1 MIRSRRTAIAAGVLS
16 AALVAPFASPLQGGA
31 VEASDFD
38 TRYTTTNFW
47 DVDHAVVQG
56 LTLEPGDT
64 VTATTNTIFNWTFR
78 NAGCTLVVTR
88 PQSSLSF
95 KTGAQD
101 IPVKVTK
108 ADGSTFTT
116 TLQLTVVDQ
125 RESGNSFEEPADQ
138 CPAPEE
144 EATPEETTSAAPVT
158 TTETAE
164 PSTSESPAPATPFTQ
179 RFDTTNFWEQ
189 PEAVVEGLQLQPND
203 VVEPVTNT
211 VFNWNFR
218 NDDGTLTVIRPSSS
232 TAFKSGEVDIP
243 VKFTP
248 AGGTTTRGTLRLNVI
263 DEMPPFTHVVPP
275 VETRETID
283 FEGTRSKVVDAWDV
297 PEGVTV
303 AKKPGFS
310 AIGAVGWDVAVEN
323 GKILVK
329 APATFTSG
337 DEVDIPVQFS
347 DGISTTDRTLKIRAL
362 NPQTSGKDIA
372 GTVGSIIGALL
383 GVGGGKDGKGLLEGL
398 VKVEVQPSGIIVTG
412 NANPTVSVDIHDNGS
427 NNTVEVT
434 GNANPVITGN
444 ANPTVVI
451 TGNMNDNGSNNTVE
465 VTGNANPVITGNAN
479 PTVVITGNANPVI
492 TGNAND
498 NGSNNSAVVTGN
510 ANPTVVVTGNAN
522 PIVTGNANNNGSNN
536 TVEVTGNANPVI
548 TGNANPT
555 VVITGNANDN
565 GSNNSAVVTGNAN
578 PTVVITGNANPI
590 VTGNANNNGSNNSAV
605 VTGNANDN
613 GSNNSVKVTG
623 NANPVI
629 TGNANPI
636 VTGNANDNGSNNS
649 AVVTGNANPTVV
661 VTGNLN
667 DNGSNNTVEVTG
679 NANPIVTG
687 NANGG
692 LFGGSSKRGN
702 VDKSRA
708 GEQEG
713 AGKGGSS
720 LLDANVDVA
729 GGSSDPRCIAPLV
742 GLGLPLV
749 ALVPVAIAQQV
760 RIPGLERLAAQ
771 AERAFNDAARGIN
784 VDQATAAAIGGGAV
798 GIVAALLVAAAARN
812 CIPQVRGV
820 DVTIGGSAGN
830 SAVPTKDAPVVET
843 KDA

>member
-1 MIRSRRTAIAAGVLS
+1 MTRSRPSAIAAVVLS
-16 AALVAPFASPLQGGA
+16 AALVAPFTSPLQGGA

-47 DVDHAVVQG
+47 DVDHAIVQG

-64 VTATTNTIFNWTFR
+64 VAAPTNTIFNWKFR
-78 NAGCTLVVTR
+78 NAGCALVITR

-108 ADGSTFTT
+108 TDGSSFTT
-116 TLQLTVVDQ
+116 TLQLTIVDE
-125 RESGNSFEEPADQ
+125 RESGNSFDEPGDQ
-138 CPAPEE
+138 CPAPGEE
-144 EATPEETTSAAPVT
+144 TTPSATTTPEETTSAAPVT

-164 PSTSESPAPATPFTQ
+164 PSTSENPAPANPFTR
-179 RFDTTNFWEQ
+179 RFDTANFWEQ
-189 PEAVVEGLQLQPND
+189 PEAVVKGLQLQPND

-211 VFNWNFR
+211 IFNWNFR

-263 DEMPPFTHVVPP
+263 DEMPPFTHDVPP

-283 FEGTRSKVVDAWDV
+283 FDGARSKVVDAWDV

-310 AIGAVGWDVAVEN
+310 AIGAVGWEVAVEN

-383 GVGGGKDGKGLLEGL
+383 GVGGEKGSNGLLEGL

-427 NNTVEVT
+427 NNSVE
-434 GNANPVITGN
+434 
-444 ANPTVVI
+444 
-451 TGNMNDNGSNNTVE
+451 
-465 VTGNANPVITGNAN
+465 
-479 PTVVITGNANPVI
+479 ITGNANPV
-492 TGNAND
+492 
-498 NGSNNSAVVTGN
+498 VTGN
-510 ANPTVVVTGNAN
+510 L
-522 PIVTGNANNNGSNN
+522 
-536 TVEVTGNANPVI
+536 
-548 TGNANPT
+548 
-555 VVITGNANDN
+555 NDN

-578 PTVVITGNANPI
+578 PTVVITGNANP
-590 VTGNANNNGSNNSAV
+590 
-605 VTGNANDN
+605 
-613 GSNNSVKVTG
+613 
-623 NANPVI
+623 VI
-629 TGNANPI
+629 TGNANPV
-636 VTGNANDNGSNNS
+636 VTGNLNDNGSNNS
-649 AVVTGNANPTVV
+649 AVITGNANPTVV

-667 DNGSNNTVEVTG
+667 DNGSNNSAVVTG
-679 NANPIVTG
+679 NANPVVTGNANPVVTGNLNDNGSNNSAVVTGNANPVVTGNANPVVTGNLNDNGSNNSAVATGNANPVVTGNLNDNGSNNSAVVTGNANPVVTGNLNDNGSNNSVEITGNANPVVTG

-702 VDKSRA
+702 NNESGTDGK
-708 GEQEG
+708 EG
-713 AGKGGSS
+713 SGNDGSS
-720 LLDANVDVA
+720 LLNANVDVA

-749 ALVPVAIAQQV
+749 ALVPVAITQQM
-760 RIPGLERLAAQ
+760 RIPGLERIAAQ

-784 VDQATAAAIGGGAV
+784 VDPATAAAIGGGAV
-798 GIVAALLVAAAARN
+798 GVVAALLVAAAVRN

-820 DVTIGGSAGN
+820 DVSVGGSSGN
-830 SAVPTKDAPVVET
+830 SAAPTKDAPVVET
-843 KDA
+843 KNV

>member
-1 MIRSRRTAIAAGVLS
+1 MTRSRRTAVVAAVLS
-16 AALVAPFASPLQGGA
+16 AALVAPFTSPLQGGA

-47 DVDHAVVQG
+47 DVDHAIVQG

-64 VTATTNTIFNWTFR
+64 VAATTNTIFNWTFR
-78 NAGCTLVVTR
+78 NAGCALVITR

-108 ADGSTFTT
+108 TDGSSFTT
-116 TLQLTVVDQ
+116 TLQLTIVDE
-125 RESGNSFEEPADQ
+125 RESGNSFDEPGDQ

-144 EATPEETTSAAPVT
+144 ETTPSATTTPEETTSAAPVT

-164 PSTSESPAPATPFTQ
+164 PSTSENPAPANPFTR
-179 RFDTTNFWEQ
+179 RFDTANFWEQ
-189 PEAVVEGLQLQPND
+189 PEAVVKGLQLQPND

-211 VFNWNFR
+211 IFNWNFR

-263 DEMPPFTHVVPP
+263 DEMPPFTHDVPP

-283 FEGTRSKVVDAWDV
+283 FDGARSKVVDAWDV

-310 AIGAVGWDVAVEN
+310 AIGAVGWEVAVEN

-383 GVGGGKDGKGLLEGL
+383 GVGGGKGSNGLLEGL

-427 NNTVEVT
+427 NNSVE
-434 GNANPVITGN
+434 
-444 ANPTVVI
+444 
-451 TGNMNDNGSNNTVE
+451 
-465 VTGNANPVITGNAN
+465 
-479 PTVVITGNANPVI
+479 ITGNANPV
-492 TGNAND
+492 
-498 NGSNNSAVVTGN
+498 VTGN
-510 ANPTVVVTGNAN
+510 L
-522 PIVTGNANNNGSNN
+522 
-536 TVEVTGNANPVI
+536 
-548 TGNANPT
+548 
-555 VVITGNANDN
+555 NDN

-578 PTVVITGNANPI
+578 PTVVITGNANP
-590 VTGNANNNGSNNSAV
+590 V
-605 VTGNANDN
+605 
-613 GSNNSVKVTG
+613 VTG
-623 NANPVI
+623 NANPV
-629 TGNANPI
+629 
-636 VTGNANDNGSNNS
+636 VTGNLNDNGSNNS
-649 AVVTGNANPTVV
+649 AVVTGNANPVVTGNANPV

-667 DNGSNNTVEVTG
+667 DNGSNNSAVVTG
-679 NANPIVTG
+679 NANPVVTGNLNDNGSNNSAVVTGNANPVVTGNLNDNGSNNSVEITGNANPVVTG

-702 VDKSRA
+702 NNESGTDGK
-708 GEQEG
+708 EG
-713 AGKGGSS
+713 SGNDGSS
-720 LLDANVDVA
+720 LLNANVDVA

-749 ALVPVAIAQQV
+749 ALVPVAITQQM
-760 RIPGLERLAAQ
+760 RIPGLERIAAQ

-784 VDQATAAAIGGGAV
+784 VDPATAAAIGGGAV
-798 GIVAALLVAAAARN
+798 GVVAALLVAAAVRN

-820 DVTIGGSAGN
+820 DVSVGGSSGN
-830 SAVPTKDAPVVET
+830 SAAPTKDAPVVET
-843 KDA
+843 KNV

>member
-1 MIRSRRTAIAAGVLS
+1 M
-16 AALVAPFASPLQGGA
+16 
-31 VEASDFD
+31 
-38 TRYTTTNFW
+38 
-47 DVDHAVVQG
+47 
-56 LTLEPGDT
+56 
-64 VTATTNTIFNWTFR
+64 
-78 NAGCTLVVTR
+78 
-88 PQSSLSF
+88 
-95 KTGAQD
+95 
-101 IPVKVTK
+101 
-108 ADGSTFTT
+108 
-116 TLQLTVVDQ
+116 
-125 RESGNSFEEPADQ
+125 
-138 CPAPEE
+138 
-144 EATPEETTSAAPVT
+144 
-158 TTETAE
+158 
-164 PSTSESPAPATPFTQ
+164 
-179 RFDTTNFWEQ
+179 
-189 PEAVVEGLQLQPND
+189 
-203 VVEPVTNT
+203 
-211 VFNWNFR
+211 
-218 NDDGTLTVIRPSSS
+218 
-232 TAFKSGEVDIP
+232 
-243 VKFTP
+243 
-248 AGGTTTRGTLRLNVI
+248 
-263 DEMPPFTHVVPP
+263 
-275 VETRETID
+275 
-283 FEGTRSKVVDAWDV
+283 
-297 PEGVTV
+297 
-303 AKKPGFS
+303 
-310 AIGAVGWDVAVEN
+310 
-323 GKILVK
+323 
-329 APATFTSG
+329 
-337 DEVDIPVQFS
+337 
-347 DGISTTDRTLKIRAL
+347 
-362 NPQTSGKDIA
+362 
-372 GTVGSIIGALL
+372 
-383 GVGGGKDGKGLLEGL
+383 
-398 VKVEVQPSGIIVTG
+398 
-412 NANPTVSVDIHDNGS
+412 
-427 NNTVEVT
+427 
-434 GNANPVITGN
+434 
-444 ANPTVVI
+444 
-451 TGNMNDNGSNNTVE
+451 
-465 VTGNANPVITGNAN
+465 
-479 PTVVITGNANPVI
+479 
-492 TGNAND
+492 
-498 NGSNNSAVVTGN
+498 
-510 ANPTVVVTGNAN
+510 
-522 PIVTGNANNNGSNN
+522 
-536 TVEVTGNANPVI
+536 
-548 TGNANPT
+548 
-555 VVITGNANDN
+555 
-565 GSNNSAVVTGNAN
+565 
-578 PTVVITGNANPI
+578 ITGNANPI

>member
-1 MIRSRRTAIAAGVLS
+1 MTRSRPSAIAAVVLS
-16 AALVAPFASPLQGGA
+16 AALVAPFTSPLQGGA

-47 DVDHAVVQG
+47 DVDHAIVQG

-64 VTATTNTIFNWTFR
+64 VAAPTNTIFNWKFR
-78 NAGCTLVVTR
+78 NAGCALVITR

-108 ADGSTFTT
+108 TDGSSFTT
-116 TLQLTVVDQ
+116 TLQLTIVDE
-125 RESGNSFEEPADQ
+125 RESGNSFDEPGDQ
-138 CPAPEE
+138 CPAPGEE
-144 EATPEETTSAAPVT
+144 TTPSATTTPEETTSAAPVT

-164 PSTSESPAPATPFTQ
+164 PSTSENPAPANPFTR
-179 RFDTTNFWEQ
+179 RFDTANFWEQ
-189 PEAVVEGLQLQPND
+189 PEAVVKGLQLQPND

-211 VFNWNFR
+211 IFNWNFR

-263 DEMPPFTHVVPP
+263 DEMPPFTHDVPP

-283 FEGTRSKVVDAWDV
+283 FDGARSKVVDAWDV

-310 AIGAVGWDVAVEN
+310 AIGAVGWEVAVEN

-372 GTVGSIIGALL
+372 GTIGSIVGALL
-383 GVGGGKDGKGLLEGL
+383 GVGGEKGSNGLLEGL

-427 NNTVEVT
+427 NNSVE
-434 GNANPVITGN
+434 
-444 ANPTVVI
+444 
-451 TGNMNDNGSNNTVE
+451 
-465 VTGNANPVITGNAN
+465 
-479 PTVVITGNANPVI
+479 ITGNANPV
-492 TGNAND
+492 
-498 NGSNNSAVVTGN
+498 VTGN
-510 ANPTVVVTGNAN
+510 L
-522 PIVTGNANNNGSNN
+522 
-536 TVEVTGNANPVI
+536 
-548 TGNANPT
+548 
-555 VVITGNANDN
+555 NDN

-578 PTVVITGNANPI
+578 PTVVITGNANP
-590 VTGNANNNGSNNSAV
+590 
-605 VTGNANDN
+605 
-613 GSNNSVKVTG
+613 
-623 NANPVI
+623 VI
-629 TGNANPI
+629 TGNANPV
-636 VTGNANDNGSNNS
+636 VTGNLNDNGSNNS
-649 AVVTGNANPTVV
+649 AVITGNANPTVV

-667 DNGSNNTVEVTG
+667 DNGSNNSAVVTG
-679 NANPIVTG
+679 NANPVVTGNANPVVTGNLNDNGSNNSAVVTGNANPVVTGNANPVVTGNLNDNGSNNSAVVTGNANPVVTGNLNDNGSNNSVEITGNANPVVTG

-702 VDKSRA
+702 NNESGTDGK
-708 GEQEG
+708 EG
-713 AGKGGSS
+713 SGNDGSS
-720 LLDANVDVA
+720 LLNANVDVA

-749 ALVPVAIAQQV
+749 ALVPVAITQQM
-760 RIPGLERLAAQ
+760 RIPGLERIAAQ

-784 VDQATAAAIGGGAV
+784 VDPATAAAIGGGAV
-798 GIVAALLVAAAARN
+798 GVVAALLVAAAVRN

-820 DVTIGGSAGN
+820 DVSVGGSSGN
-830 SAVPTKDAPVVET
+830 SAAPTKDAPVVET
-843 KDA
+843 KNV

>member
-1 MIRSRRTAIAAGVLS
+1 MTRSRPSAIAAVVLS
-16 AALVAPFASPLQGGA
+16 AALVAPFTSPLQGGA

-47 DVDHAVVQG
+47 DVDHAIVQG

-64 VTATTNTIFNWTFR
+64 VAAPTNTIFNWKFR
-78 NAGCTLVVTR
+78 NAGCALVITR

-108 ADGSTFTT
+108 TDGSSFTT
-116 TLQLTVVDQ
+116 TLQLTIVDE
-125 RESGNSFEEPADQ
+125 RESGNSFDEPGDQ
-138 CPAPEE
+138 CPAPGEE
-144 EATPEETTSAAPVT
+144 TTPSATTTPEETTSAAPVT

-164 PSTSESPAPATPFTQ
+164 PSTSENPAPANPFTR
-179 RFDTTNFWEQ
+179 RFDTANFWEQ
-189 PEAVVEGLQLQPND
+189 PEAVVKGLQLQPND

-211 VFNWNFR
+211 IFNWNFR

-263 DEMPPFTHVVPP
+263 DEMPPFTHDVPP

-283 FEGTRSKVVDAWDV
+283 FDGARSKVVDAWDV

-310 AIGAVGWDVAVEN
+310 AIGAVGWEVAVEN

-372 GTVGSIIGALL
+372 GTIGSIVGALL
-383 GVGGGKDGKGLLEGL
+383 GVGGEKGSNGLLEGL

-427 NNTVEVT
+427 NNSVE
-434 GNANPVITGN
+434 
-444 ANPTVVI
+444 
-451 TGNMNDNGSNNTVE
+451 
-465 VTGNANPVITGNAN
+465 
-479 PTVVITGNANPVI
+479 ITGNANPV
-492 TGNAND
+492 
-498 NGSNNSAVVTGN
+498 VTGN
-510 ANPTVVVTGNAN
+510 L
-522 PIVTGNANNNGSNN
+522 
-536 TVEVTGNANPVI
+536 
-548 TGNANPT
+548 
-555 VVITGNANDN
+555 NDN

-578 PTVVITGNANPI
+578 PTVVITGNANP
-590 VTGNANNNGSNNSAV
+590 
-605 VTGNANDN
+605 
-613 GSNNSVKVTG
+613 
-623 NANPVI
+623 VI
-629 TGNANPI
+629 TGNANPV
-636 VTGNANDNGSNNS
+636 VTGNLNDNGSNNS
-649 AVVTGNANPTVV
+649 AVITGNANPTVV

-667 DNGSNNTVEVTG
+667 DNGSNNSAVVTG
-679 NANPIVTG
+679 NANPVVTGNANPVVTGNLNDNGSNNSAVVTGNANPVVTGNANPVVTGNLNDNGSNNSAVATGNANPVVTGNLNDNGSNNSAVVTGNANPVVTGNLNDNGSNNSVEITGNANPVVTG

-702 VDKSRA
+702 NNESGTDGK
-708 GEQEG
+708 EG
-713 AGKGGSS
+713 SGNDGSS
-720 LLDANVDVA
+720 LLNANVDVA

-749 ALVPVAIAQQV
+749 ALVPVAITQQM
-760 RIPGLERLAAQ
+760 RIPGLERIAAQ

-784 VDQATAAAIGGGAV
+784 VDPATAAAIGGGAV
-798 GIVAALLVAAAARN
+798 GVVAALLVAAAVRN

-820 DVTIGGSAGN
+820 DVSVGGSSGN
-830 SAVPTKDAPVVET
+830 SAAPTKDAPVVET
-843 KDA
+843 KNV

>member
-1 MIRSRRTAIAAGVLS
+1 MFRSRRTAIAAGVLS
-16 AALVAPFASPLQGGA
+16 AALVAPFVSPLQGGA

-78 NAGCTLVVTR
+78 NAGCALVVTR

-138 CPAPEE
+138 CPAAEE

-164 PSTSESPAPATPFTQ
+164 PSTSENPAPATPFTQ

-263 DEMPPFTHVVPP
+263 DEMPPFTHDVPP

-283 FEGTRSKVVDAWDV
+283 FEGTRSKTVDAWDV

-323 GKILVK
+323 GKVLVK
-329 APATFTSG
+329 APGTFTSG

-383 GVGGGKDGKGLLEGL
+383 GGGGGKDGKGLLEGL

-465 VTGNANPVITGNAN
+465 ITGNANPVITGNAN
-479 PTVVITGNANPVI
+479 PTVNVDIH
-492 TGNAND
+492 D
-498 NGSNNSAVVTGN
+498 NGSNTRA
-510 ANPTVVVTGNAN
+510 VVTGNAN

-578 PTVVITGNANPI
+578 
-590 VTGNANNNGSNNSAV
+590 
-605 VTGNANDN
+605 DN
-613 GSNNSVKVTG
+613 GSNNTVEVTG

-629 TGNANPI
+629 TGNANDNGSNNTVEVTGNANPVI
-636 VTGNANDNGSNNS
+636 TGNANDNGSNNK
-649 AVVTGNANPTVV
+649 VEVTGNANPVI
-661 VTGNLN
+661 TGNAN
-667 DNGSNNTVEVTG
+667 DNGSNNRVEVTGNANPVITGNANDNGSNNGSNNKVEVTG

-692 LFGGSSKRGN
+692 LFGGSSKR
-702 VDKSRA
+702 DKS
-708 GEQEG
+708 GEGDEG
-713 AGKGGSS
+713 EGGNGGSS
-720 LLDANVDVA
+720 LFDANVDVA

-749 ALVPVAIAQQV
+749 FLVPVAFAQQMNL
-760 RIPGLERLAAQ
+760 PGLDRMAAE
-771 AERAFNDAARGIN
+771 AEAAFNSALNRFN
-784 VDQATAAAIGGGAV
+784 VDTATAAAVGGGAV
-798 GIVAALLVAAAARN
+798 GVVAALLLTAAVSN
-812 CIPQVRGV
+812 CIPEVRGV
-820 DVTIGGSAGN
+820 DINVGRRPVETVA
-830 SAVPTKDAPVVET
+830 AAVVET
-843 KDA
+843 AGA

>member
-1 MIRSRRTAIAAGVLS
+1 MTRSRPSAIAAVVLS
-16 AALVAPFASPLQGGA
+16 AALVAPFTSPLQGGA

-47 DVDHAVVQG
+47 DVDHAIVQG

-64 VTATTNTIFNWTFR
+64 VAAPTNTIFNWKFR
-78 NAGCTLVVTR
+78 NAGCALVITR

-108 ADGSTFTT
+108 TDGSSFTT
-116 TLQLTVVDQ
+116 TLQLTIVDE
-125 RESGNSFEEPADQ
+125 RESGNSFDEPGDQ
-138 CPAPEE
+138 CPAPGEE
-144 EATPEETTSAAPVT
+144 TTPSATTTPEETTSAAPVT

-164 PSTSESPAPATPFTQ
+164 PSTSENPAPANPFTR
-179 RFDTTNFWEQ
+179 RFDTANFWEQ
-189 PEAVVEGLQLQPND
+189 PEAVVKGLQLQPND

-211 VFNWNFR
+211 IFNWNFR

-263 DEMPPFTHVVPP
+263 DEMPPFTHDVPP

-283 FEGTRSKVVDAWDV
+283 FDGARSKVVDAWDV

-310 AIGAVGWDVAVEN
+310 AIGAVGWEVAVEN

-383 GVGGGKDGKGLLEGL
+383 GVGGEKGSNGLLEGL

-427 NNTVEVT
+427 NNSVE
-434 GNANPVITGN
+434 
-444 ANPTVVI
+444 
-451 TGNMNDNGSNNTVE
+451 
-465 VTGNANPVITGNAN
+465 
-479 PTVVITGNANPVI
+479 ITGNANPV
-492 TGNAND
+492 
-498 NGSNNSAVVTGN
+498 VTGN
-510 ANPTVVVTGNAN
+510 L
-522 PIVTGNANNNGSNN
+522 
-536 TVEVTGNANPVI
+536 
-548 TGNANPT
+548 
-555 VVITGNANDN
+555 NDN

-578 PTVVITGNANPI
+578 PTVVITGNANP
-590 VTGNANNNGSNNSAV
+590 
-605 VTGNANDN
+605 
-613 GSNNSVKVTG
+613 
-623 NANPVI
+623 VI
-629 TGNANPI
+629 TGNANPV
-636 VTGNANDNGSNNS
+636 VTGNLNDNGSNNS
-649 AVVTGNANPTVV
+649 AVITGNANPTVV

-667 DNGSNNTVEVTG
+667 DNGSNNSAVVTG
-679 NANPIVTG
+679 NANPVVTGNANPVVTGNLNDNGSNNSAVVTGNANPVVTGNANPVVTGNLNDNGSNNSAVATGNANPVVTGNLNDNGSNNSVEITGNANPVVTG

-702 VDKSRA
+702 NNESGTDGK
-708 GEQEG
+708 EG
-713 AGKGGSS
+713 SGNDGSS
-720 LLDANVDVA
+720 LLNANVDVA

-749 ALVPVAIAQQV
+749 ALVPVAITQQM
-760 RIPGLERLAAQ
+760 RIPGLERIAAQ

-784 VDQATAAAIGGGAV
+784 VDPATAAAIGGGAV
-798 GIVAALLVAAAARN
+798 GVVAALLVAAAVRN

-820 DVTIGGSAGN
+820 DVSVGGSSGN
-830 SAVPTKDAPVVET
+830 SAAPTKDAPVVET
-843 KDA
+843 KNV

>member
-1 MIRSRRTAIAAGVLS
+1 MTRSRRTAVVAAVLS
-16 AALVAPFASPLQGGA
+16 AALVAPFTSPLQGGA

-47 DVDHAVVQG
+47 DVDHAIVQG

-64 VTATTNTIFNWTFR
+64 VAATTNTIFNWTFR
-78 NAGCTLVVTR
+78 NAGCALVITR

-108 ADGSTFTT
+108 TDGSSFTT
-116 TLQLTVVDQ
+116 TLQLTIVDE
-125 RESGNSFEEPADQ
+125 RESGNSFDEPGDQ

-144 EATPEETTSAAPVT
+144 ETTPSATTTPEETTSAAPVT

-164 PSTSESPAPATPFTQ
+164 PSTSENPAPANPFTR
-179 RFDTTNFWEQ
+179 RFDTANFWEQ
-189 PEAVVEGLQLQPND
+189 PEAVVKGLQLQPND

-211 VFNWNFR
+211 IFNWNFR

-263 DEMPPFTHVVPP
+263 DEMPPFTHDVPP

-283 FEGTRSKVVDAWDV
+283 FDGARSKVVDAWDV

-310 AIGAVGWDVAVEN
+310 AIGAVGWEVAVEN

-383 GVGGGKDGKGLLEGL
+383 GVGGGKGSNGLLEGL

-427 NNTVEVT
+427 NNSVE
-434 GNANPVITGN
+434 
-444 ANPTVVI
+444 
-451 TGNMNDNGSNNTVE
+451 
-465 VTGNANPVITGNAN
+465 
-479 PTVVITGNANPVI
+479 ITGNANPV
-492 TGNAND
+492 
-498 NGSNNSAVVTGN
+498 
-510 ANPTVVVTGNAN
+510 
-522 PIVTGNANNNGSNN
+522 
-536 TVEVTGNANPVI
+536 
-548 TGNANPT
+548 
-555 VVITGNANDN
+555 
-565 GSNNSAVVTGNAN
+565 
-578 PTVVITGNANPI
+578 
-590 VTGNANNNGSNNSAV
+590 
-605 VTGNANDN
+605 
-613 GSNNSVKVTG
+613 
-623 NANPVI
+623 
-629 TGNANPI
+629 
-636 VTGNANDNGSNNS
+636 
-649 AVVTGNANPTVV
+649 
-661 VTGNLN
+661 
-667 DNGSNNTVEVTG
+667 
-679 NANPIVTG
+679 VTG

-702 VDKSRA
+702 NNESGTDGK
-708 GEQEG
+708 EG
-713 AGKGGSS
+713 SGNDGSS
-720 LLDANVDVA
+720 LLNANVDVA

-749 ALVPVAIAQQV
+749 ALVPVAITQQM
-760 RIPGLERLAAQ
+760 RIPGLERIAAQ

-784 VDQATAAAIGGGAV
+784 VDPATAAAIGGGAV
-798 GIVAALLVAAAARN
+798 GVVAALLVAAAVRN

-820 DVTIGGSAGN
+820 DVSVGGSSGN
-830 SAVPTKDAPVVET
+830 SAAPTKDAPVVET
-843 KDA
+843 KNV

>member
-1 MIRSRRTAIAAGVLS
+1 MFRSRRTAIAAGVLS
-16 AALVAPFASPLQGGA
+16 AALVAPFVSPLQGGA

-78 NAGCTLVVTR
+78 NAGCALVVTR

-138 CPAPEE
+138 CPAAEE

-164 PSTSESPAPATPFTQ
+164 PSTSENPAPATPFTQ

-263 DEMPPFTHVVPP
+263 DEMPPFTHDVPP

-283 FEGTRSKVVDAWDV
+283 FEGTRSKTVDAWDV

-323 GKILVK
+323 GKVLVK
-329 APATFTSG
+329 APGTFTSG

-383 GVGGGKDGKGLLEGL
+383 GGGGGKDGKGLLEGL

-465 VTGNANPVITGNAN
+465 ITGNANPVITGNAN
-479 PTVVITGNANPVI
+479 PTVNVDIH
-492 TGNAND
+492 D
-498 NGSNNSAVVTGN
+498 NGSNNSA
-510 ANPTVVVTGNAN
+510 VVTGNAN

-578 PTVVITGNANPI
+578 
-590 VTGNANNNGSNNSAV
+590 
-605 VTGNANDN
+605 DN
-613 GSNNSVKVTG
+613 GSNNTVEVTG

-629 TGNANPI
+629 TGNAN
-636 VTGNANDNGSNNS
+636 DNGSNN
-649 AVVTGNANPTVV
+649 
-661 VTGNLN
+661 
-667 DNGSNNTVEVTG
+667 GSNNKVEVTG

-692 LFGGSSKRGN
+692 LFGGSSKR
-702 VDKSRA
+702 DKS
-708 GEQEG
+708 GEGDEG
-713 AGKGGSS
+713 EGGNGGSS
-720 LLDANVDVA
+720 LFDANVDVA

-749 ALVPVAIAQQV
+749 FLVPVAFAQQMNL
-760 RIPGLERLAAQ
+760 PGLDRMAAE
-771 AERAFNDAARGIN
+771 AEAAFNSALNRFN
-784 VDQATAAAIGGGAV
+784 VDTATAAAVGGGAV
-798 GIVAALLVAAAARN
+798 GVVAALLLTAAVSN
-812 CIPQVRGV
+812 CIPEVRGV
-820 DVTIGGSAGN
+820 DINVGRRPVETVA
-830 SAVPTKDAPVVET
+830 AAVVET
-843 KDA
+843 AGA

>member
-1 MIRSRRTAIAAGVLS
+1 MTRSRPSAIAAVVLS
-16 AALVAPFASPLQGGA
+16 AALVAPFTSPLQGGA

-47 DVDHAVVQG
+47 DVDHAIVQG

-64 VTATTNTIFNWTFR
+64 VAAPTNTIFNWKFR
-78 NAGCTLVVTR
+78 NAGCALVITR

-108 ADGSTFTT
+108 TDGSSFTT
-116 TLQLTVVDQ
+116 TLQLTIVDE
-125 RESGNSFEEPADQ
+125 RESGNSFDEPGDQ
-138 CPAPEE
+138 CPAPGEE
-144 EATPEETTSAAPVT
+144 TTPSATTTPEETTSAAPVT

-164 PSTSESPAPATPFTQ
+164 PSTSENPAPANPFTR
-179 RFDTTNFWEQ
+179 RFDTANFWEQ
-189 PEAVVEGLQLQPND
+189 PEAVVKGLQLQPND

-211 VFNWNFR
+211 IFNWNFR

-263 DEMPPFTHVVPP
+263 DEMPPFTHDVPP

-283 FEGTRSKVVDAWDV
+283 FDGARSKVVDAWDV

-310 AIGAVGWDVAVEN
+310 AIGAVGWEVAVEN

-383 GVGGGKDGKGLLEGL
+383 GGGGGKGSNGLLEGL

-427 NNTVEVT
+427 NN
-434 GNANPVITGN
+434 
-444 ANPTVVI
+444 
-451 TGNMNDNGSNNTVE
+451 
-465 VTGNANPVITGNAN
+465 
-479 PTVVITGNANPVI
+479 
-492 TGNAND
+492 
-498 NGSNNSAVVTGN
+498 SAVVTGN
-510 ANPTVVVTGNAN
+510 ANPVVTGNL
-522 PIVTGNANNNGSNN
+522 
-536 TVEVTGNANPVI
+536 
-548 TGNANPT
+548 
-555 VVITGNANDN
+555 NDN

-578 PTVVITGNANPI
+578 PTVVITGNANP
-590 VTGNANNNGSNNSAV
+590 
-605 VTGNANDN
+605 
-613 GSNNSVKVTG
+613 
-623 NANPVI
+623 VI
-629 TGNANPI
+629 TGNANPV
-636 VTGNANDNGSNNS
+636 VTGNLNDNGSNNS
-649 AVVTGNANPTVV
+649 AVVTGNANPVVTGNANPV

-667 DNGSNNTVEVTG
+667 DNGSNNSAVVTG
-679 NANPIVTG
+679 NANPVVTGNLNDNGSNNSVEITGNANPVVTG

-702 VDKSRA
+702 NNESGTDGK
-708 GEQEG
+708 EG
-713 AGKGGSS
+713 SGNDGSS
-720 LLDANVDVA
+720 LLNANVDVA

-749 ALVPVAIAQQV
+749 ALVPVAITQQM
-760 RIPGLERLAAQ
+760 RIPGLERIAAQ

-784 VDQATAAAIGGGAV
+784 VDPATAAAIGGGAV
-798 GIVAALLVAAAARN
+798 GVVAALLVAAAVRN

-820 DVTIGGSAGN
+820 DVSVGGSSGN
-830 SAVPTKDAPVVET
+830 SAAPTKDAPVVET
-843 KDA
+843 KNV

>member
-1 MIRSRRTAIAAGVLS
+1 MTRSRPSAIAAVVLS
-16 AALVAPFASPLQGGA
+16 AALVAPFTSPLQGGA

-47 DVDHAVVQG
+47 DVDHAIVQG

-64 VTATTNTIFNWTFR
+64 VAAPTNTIFNWKFR
-78 NAGCTLVVTR
+78 NAGCALVITR

-108 ADGSTFTT
+108 TDGSSFTT
-116 TLQLTVVDQ
+116 TLQLTIVDE
-125 RESGNSFEEPADQ
+125 RESGNSFDEPGDQ
-138 CPAPEE
+138 CPAPGEE
-144 EATPEETTSAAPVT
+144 TTPSATTTPEETTSAAPVT

-164 PSTSESPAPATPFTQ
+164 PSTSENPAPANPFTR
-179 RFDTTNFWEQ
+179 RFDTANFWEQ
-189 PEAVVEGLQLQPND
+189 PEAVVKGLQLQPND

-211 VFNWNFR
+211 IFNWNFR

-263 DEMPPFTHVVPP
+263 DEMPPFTHDVPP

-283 FEGTRSKVVDAWDV
+283 FDGARSKVVDAWDV

-310 AIGAVGWDVAVEN
+310 AIGAVGWEVAVEN

-383 GVGGGKDGKGLLEGL
+383 GVGGEKGSNGLLEGL

-427 NNTVEVT
+427 NNSVE
-434 GNANPVITGN
+434 
-444 ANPTVVI
+444 
-451 TGNMNDNGSNNTVE
+451 
-465 VTGNANPVITGNAN
+465 
-479 PTVVITGNANPVI
+479 ITGNANPV
-492 TGNAND
+492 
-498 NGSNNSAVVTGN
+498 VTGN
-510 ANPTVVVTGNAN
+510 L
-522 PIVTGNANNNGSNN
+522 
-536 TVEVTGNANPVI
+536 
-548 TGNANPT
+548 
-555 VVITGNANDN
+555 NDN

-578 PTVVITGNANPI
+578 PTVVITGNANP
-590 VTGNANNNGSNNSAV
+590 
-605 VTGNANDN
+605 
-613 GSNNSVKVTG
+613 
-623 NANPVI
+623 VI
-629 TGNANPI
+629 TGNANPV
-636 VTGNANDNGSNNS
+636 VTGNLNDNGSNNS
-649 AVVTGNANPTVV
+649 AVITGNANPTVV

-667 DNGSNNTVEVTG
+667 DNGSNNSAVVTG
-679 NANPIVTG
+679 NANPVVTGNANPVVTGNLNDNGSNNSAVVTGNANPVVTGNLNDNGSNNSAVVTGNANPVVTGNLNDNGSNNSVEITGNANPVVTG

-702 VDKSRA
+702 NNESGTDGK
-708 GEQEG
+708 EG
-713 AGKGGSS
+713 SGNDGSS
-720 LLDANVDVA
+720 LLNANVDVA

-749 ALVPVAIAQQV
+749 ALVPVAITQQM
-760 RIPGLERLAAQ
+760 RIPGLERIAAQ

-784 VDQATAAAIGGGAV
+784 VDPATAAAIGGGAV
-798 GIVAALLVAAAARN
+798 GVVAALLVAAAVRN

-820 DVTIGGSAGN
+820 DVSVGGSSGN
-830 SAVPTKDAPVVET
+830 SAAPTKDAPVVET
-843 KDA
+843 KNV

>member
-1 MIRSRRTAIAAGVLS
+1 MTRSRPSAIAAVVLS
-16 AALVAPFASPLQGGA
+16 AALVAPFTSPLQGGA

-47 DVDHAVVQG
+47 DVDHAIVQG

-64 VTATTNTIFNWTFR
+64 VAAPTNTIFNWKFR
-78 NAGCTLVVTR
+78 NAGCALVITR

-108 ADGSTFTT
+108 TDGSSFTT
-116 TLQLTVVDQ
+116 TLQLTIVDE
-125 RESGNSFEEPADQ
+125 RESGNSFDEPGDQ
-138 CPAPEE
+138 CPAPGEE
-144 EATPEETTSAAPVT
+144 TTPSATTTPEETTSAAPVT
-158 TTETAE
+158 TAETAE
-164 PSTSESPAPATPFTQ
+164 PSTSENPAPANPFTR
-179 RFDTTNFWEQ
+179 RFDTANFWEQ
-189 PEAVVEGLQLQPND
+189 PEAVVKGLQLQPND

-211 VFNWNFR
+211 IFNWNFR

-263 DEMPPFTHVVPP
+263 DEMPPFTHDVPP

-283 FEGTRSKVVDAWDV
+283 FDGARSKVVDAWDV

-310 AIGAVGWDVAVEN
+310 AIGAVGWEVAVEN

-383 GVGGGKDGKGLLEGL
+383 GVGGEKGSNGLLEGL

-427 NNTVEVT
+427 NNSVE
-434 GNANPVITGN
+434 
-444 ANPTVVI
+444 
-451 TGNMNDNGSNNTVE
+451 
-465 VTGNANPVITGNAN
+465 
-479 PTVVITGNANPVI
+479 ITGNANPV
-492 TGNAND
+492 
-498 NGSNNSAVVTGN
+498 VTGN
-510 ANPTVVVTGNAN
+510 L
-522 PIVTGNANNNGSNN
+522 
-536 TVEVTGNANPVI
+536 
-548 TGNANPT
+548 
-555 VVITGNANDN
+555 NDN

-578 PTVVITGNANPI
+578 PTVVITGNANP
-590 VTGNANNNGSNNSAV
+590 
-605 VTGNANDN
+605 
-613 GSNNSVKVTG
+613 
-623 NANPVI
+623 VI
-629 TGNANPI
+629 TGNANPV
-636 VTGNANDNGSNNS
+636 VTGNLNDNGSNNS
-649 AVVTGNANPTVV
+649 AVITGNANPTVV

-667 DNGSNNTVEVTG
+667 DNGSNNSAVVTG
-679 NANPIVTG
+679 NANPVVTGNLNDNGSNNSVEITGNANPVVTG

-702 VDKSRA
+702 NNESGTDGK
-708 GEQEG
+708 EG
-713 AGKGGSS
+713 SGNDGSS
-720 LLDANVDVA
+720 LLNANVDVA

-749 ALVPVAIAQQV
+749 ALVPVAITQQM
-760 RIPGLERLAAQ
+760 RIPGLERIAAQ

-784 VDQATAAAIGGGAV
+784 VDPATAAAIGGGAV
-798 GIVAALLVAAAARN
+798 GVVAALLVAAAVRN

-820 DVTIGGSAGN
+820 DVSVGGSSGN
-830 SAVPTKDAPVVET
+830 SAAPTKDAPVVET
-843 KDA
+843 KNV

>member
-1 MIRSRRTAIAAGVLS
+1 MTRSRPSAIAAVVLS
-16 AALVAPFASPLQGGA
+16 AALVAPFTSPLQGGA

-47 DVDHAVVQG
+47 DVDHAIVQG

-64 VTATTNTIFNWTFR
+64 VAAPTNTIFNWKFR
-78 NAGCTLVVTR
+78 NAGCALVITR

-108 ADGSTFTT
+108 TDGSSFTT
-116 TLQLTVVDQ
+116 TLQLTIVDE
-125 RESGNSFEEPADQ
+125 RESGNSFDEPGDQ
-138 CPAPEE
+138 CPAPGEE
-144 EATPEETTSAAPVT
+144 TTPSATTTPEETTSAAPVT

-164 PSTSESPAPATPFTQ
+164 PSTSENPAPANPFTR
-179 RFDTTNFWEQ
+179 RFDTANFWEQ
-189 PEAVVEGLQLQPND
+189 PEAVVKGLQLQPND

-211 VFNWNFR
+211 IFNWNFR

-263 DEMPPFTHVVPP
+263 DEMPPFTHDVPP

-283 FEGTRSKVVDAWDV
+283 FDGARSKVVDAWDV

-310 AIGAVGWDVAVEN
+310 AIGAVGWEVAVEN

-383 GVGGGKDGKGLLEGL
+383 GVGGEKGSNGLLEGL

-427 NNTVEVT
+427 NNSVE
-434 GNANPVITGN
+434 
-444 ANPTVVI
+444 
-451 TGNMNDNGSNNTVE
+451 
-465 VTGNANPVITGNAN
+465 
-479 PTVVITGNANPVI
+479 ITGNANPV
-492 TGNAND
+492 
-498 NGSNNSAVVTGN
+498 VTGN
-510 ANPTVVVTGNAN
+510 L
-522 PIVTGNANNNGSNN
+522 
-536 TVEVTGNANPVI
+536 
-548 TGNANPT
+548 
-555 VVITGNANDN
+555 NDN

-578 PTVVITGNANPI
+578 PTVVITGNANP
-590 VTGNANNNGSNNSAV
+590 
-605 VTGNANDN
+605 
-613 GSNNSVKVTG
+613 
-623 NANPVI
+623 VI
-629 TGNANPI
+629 TGNANPV
-636 VTGNANDNGSNNS
+636 VTGNLNDNGSNNS
-649 AVVTGNANPTVV
+649 AVITGNANPTVV

-667 DNGSNNTVEVTG
+667 DNGSNNSAVVTG
-679 NANPIVTG
+679 NANPVVTGNANPVVTGNLNDNGSNNSAVVTGNANPVVTGNANPVVTGNLNDNGSNNSAVVTGNANPVVTGNLNDNGSNNSVEITGNANPVVTG

-702 VDKSRA
+702 NNESGTDGK
-708 GEQEG
+708 EG
-713 AGKGGSS
+713 SGNDGSS
-720 LLDANVDVA
+720 LLNANVDVA

-749 ALVPVAIAQQV
+749 ALVPVAITQQM
-760 RIPGLERLAAQ
+760 RIPGLERIAAQ

-784 VDQATAAAIGGGAV
+784 VDPATAAAIGGGAV
-798 GIVAALLVAAAARN
+798 GVVAALLVAAAVRN

-820 DVTIGGSAGN
+820 DVSVGGSSGN
-830 SAVPTKDAPVVET
+830 SAAPTKDAPVVET
-843 KDA
+843 KNV

>member
-1 MIRSRRTAIAAGVLS
+1 MTRSRPSAIAAVVLS
-16 AALVAPFASPLQGGA
+16 AALVAPFTSPLQGGA

-47 DVDHAVVQG
+47 DVDHAIVQG

-64 VTATTNTIFNWTFR
+64 VAAPTNTIFNWKFR
-78 NAGCTLVVTR
+78 NAGCALVITR

-108 ADGSTFTT
+108 TDGSSFTT
-116 TLQLTVVDQ
+116 TLQLTIVDE
-125 RESGNSFEEPADQ
+125 RESGNSFDEPGDQ
-138 CPAPEE
+138 CPAPGEE
-144 EATPEETTSAAPVT
+144 TTPSATTTPEETTSAAPVT

-164 PSTSESPAPATPFTQ
+164 PSTSENPAPANPFTR
-179 RFDTTNFWEQ
+179 RFDTANFWEQ
-189 PEAVVEGLQLQPND
+189 PEAVVKGLQLQPND

-211 VFNWNFR
+211 IFNWNFR

-263 DEMPPFTHVVPP
+263 DEMPPFTHDVPP

-283 FEGTRSKVVDAWDV
+283 FDGARSKVVDAWDV

-310 AIGAVGWDVAVEN
+310 AIGAVGWEVAVEN

-383 GVGGGKDGKGLLEGL
+383 GVGGEKGSNGLLEGL

-427 NNTVEVT
+427 NNSVE
-434 GNANPVITGN
+434 
-444 ANPTVVI
+444 
-451 TGNMNDNGSNNTVE
+451 
-465 VTGNANPVITGNAN
+465 
-479 PTVVITGNANPVI
+479 ITGNANPV
-492 TGNAND
+492 
-498 NGSNNSAVVTGN
+498 
-510 ANPTVVVTGNAN
+510 
-522 PIVTGNANNNGSNN
+522 
-536 TVEVTGNANPVI
+536 
-548 TGNANPT
+548 
-555 VVITGNANDN
+555 
-565 GSNNSAVVTGNAN
+565 
-578 PTVVITGNANPI
+578 
-590 VTGNANNNGSNNSAV
+590 
-605 VTGNANDN
+605 
-613 GSNNSVKVTG
+613 
-623 NANPVI
+623 
-629 TGNANPI
+629 
-636 VTGNANDNGSNNS
+636 
-649 AVVTGNANPTVV
+649 
-661 VTGNLN
+661 
-667 DNGSNNTVEVTG
+667 
-679 NANPIVTG
+679 VTG

-702 VDKSRA
+702 NNESGTDGK
-708 GEQEG
+708 EG
-713 AGKGGSS
+713 SGNDGSS
-720 LLDANVDVA
+720 LLNANVDVA

-749 ALVPVAIAQQV
+749 ALVPVAITQQM
-760 RIPGLERLAAQ
+760 RIPGLERIAAQ

-784 VDQATAAAIGGGAV
+784 VDPATAAAIGGGAV
-798 GIVAALLVAAAARN
+798 GVVAALLVAAAVRN

-820 DVTIGGSAGN
+820 DVSVGGSSGN
-830 SAVPTKDAPVVET
+830 SAAPTKDAPVVET
-843 KDA
+843 KNV

>member
-1 MIRSRRTAIAAGVLS
+1 MTRSRPSAIAAVVLS
-16 AALVAPFASPLQGGA
+16 AALVAPFTSPLQGGA

-47 DVDHAVVQG
+47 DVDHAIVQG

-64 VTATTNTIFNWTFR
+64 VAAPTNTIFNWKFR
-78 NAGCTLVVTR
+78 NAGCALVITR

-108 ADGSTFTT
+108 TDGSSFTT
-116 TLQLTVVDQ
+116 TLQLTIVDE
-125 RESGNSFEEPADQ
+125 RESGNSFDEPGDQ
-138 CPAPEE
+138 CPAPGEE
-144 EATPEETTSAAPVT
+144 TTPSATTTPEETTSAAPVT
-158 TTETAE
+158 TAETAE
-164 PSTSESPAPATPFTQ
+164 PSTSENPAPANPFTR
-179 RFDTTNFWEQ
+179 RFDTANFWEQ
-189 PEAVVEGLQLQPND
+189 PEAVVKGLQLQPND

-211 VFNWNFR
+211 IFNWNFR

-263 DEMPPFTHVVPP
+263 DEMPPFTHDVPP

-283 FEGTRSKVVDAWDV
+283 FDGARSKVVDAWDV

-310 AIGAVGWDVAVEN
+310 AIGAVGWEVAVEN

-383 GVGGGKDGKGLLEGL
+383 GVGGEKGSNGLLEGL

-427 NNTVEVT
+427 NNSVE
-434 GNANPVITGN
+434 
-444 ANPTVVI
+444 
-451 TGNMNDNGSNNTVE
+451 
-465 VTGNANPVITGNAN
+465 
-479 PTVVITGNANPVI
+479 ITGNANPV
-492 TGNAND
+492 
-498 NGSNNSAVVTGN
+498 
-510 ANPTVVVTGNAN
+510 
-522 PIVTGNANNNGSNN
+522 
-536 TVEVTGNANPVI
+536 
-548 TGNANPT
+548 
-555 VVITGNANDN
+555 
-565 GSNNSAVVTGNAN
+565 
-578 PTVVITGNANPI
+578 
-590 VTGNANNNGSNNSAV
+590 
-605 VTGNANDN
+605 
-613 GSNNSVKVTG
+613 
-623 NANPVI
+623 
-629 TGNANPI
+629 
-636 VTGNANDNGSNNS
+636 
-649 AVVTGNANPTVV
+649 
-661 VTGNLN
+661 
-667 DNGSNNTVEVTG
+667 
-679 NANPIVTG
+679 VTG

-702 VDKSRA
+702 NNESGTDGK
-708 GEQEG
+708 EG
-713 AGKGGSS
+713 SGNDGSS
-720 LLDANVDVA
+720 LLNANVDVA

-749 ALVPVAIAQQV
+749 ALVPVAITQQM
-760 RIPGLERLAAQ
+760 RIPGLERIAAQ

-784 VDQATAAAIGGGAV
+784 VDPATAAAIGGGAV
-798 GIVAALLVAAAARN
+798 GVVAALLVAAAVRN

-820 DVTIGGSAGN
+820 DVSVGGSSGN
-830 SAVPTKDAPVVET
+830 SAAPTKDAPVVET
-843 KDA
+843 KNV

>member
-1 MIRSRRTAIAAGVLS
+1 MTRSRRTAVAAAVLS
-16 AALVAPFASPLQGGA
+16 AALVAPFTSPLQGSA

-47 DVDHAVVQG
+47 DVDHAIVQG

-64 VTATTNTIFNWTFR
+64 VAATTNTIFNWTFR
-78 NAGCTLVVTR
+78 NAGCALVITR

-108 ADGSTFTT
+108 ADGSSFIT
-116 TLQLTVVDQ
+116 TLQLTIVDK
-125 RESGNSFEEPADQ
+125 RESGNSFDEPGDQ

-144 EATPEETTSAAPVT
+144 ETTTTTTSPASTEPSATEPSAAEPSAAEPSTPQSSAPESSPAAPVT
-158 TTETAE
+158 TTSAAAE
-164 PSTSESPAPATPFTQ
+164 PSTSERASATDPFNR
-179 RFDTTNFWEQ
+179 RFDTANFWNQ
-189 PEAVVEGLQLQPND
+189 PEAAVEGLQLQPND

-263 DEMPPFTHVVPP
+263 DEMPPFTHDVPP

-283 FEGTRSKVVDAWDV
+283 FDGTRSKVVDAWDV

-383 GVGGGKDGKGLLEGL
+383 GVGGTGGTGGTGGKGLLEGL

-412 NANPTVSVDIHDNGS
+412 NANPTVSVDIRDNGS

-434 GNANPVITGN
+434 GNANPTVVITGN
-444 ANPTVVI
+444 AN
-451 TGNMNDNGSNNTVE
+451 DNGSNNKVE
-465 VTGNANPVITGNAN
+465 VTGNAN

-498 NGSNNSAVVTGN
+498 NGSNNKVE
-510 ANPTVVVTGNAN
+510 VTGNAN
-522 PIVTGNANNNGSNN
+522 PIVTNNANNNGSNN
-536 TVEVTGNANPVI
+536 GSNNKVEVTGNANPVI
-548 TGNANPT
+548 TGNAN
-555 VVITGNANDN
+555 DN
-565 GSNNSAVVTGNAN
+565 GSNN
-578 PTVVITGNANPI
+578 
-590 VTGNANNNGSNNSAV
+590 
-605 VTGNANDN
+605 
-613 GSNNSVKVTG
+613 K
-623 NANPVI
+623 
-629 TGNANPI
+629 
-636 VTGNANDNGSNNS
+636 
-649 AVVTGNANPTVV
+649 
-661 VTGNLN
+661 
-667 DNGSNNTVEVTG
+667 VEVTG

-692 LFGGSSKRGN
+692 LFGGSSKR
-702 VDKSRA
+702 DKS
-708 GEQEG
+708 GEGDEG
-713 AGKGGSS
+713 EGGNGGSS
-720 LLDANVDVA
+720 LFDANVDVA

-749 ALVPVAIAQQV
+749 FLVPVAFAQQMNL
-760 RIPGLERLAAQ
+760 PGLDRMAAE
-771 AERAFNDAARGIN
+771 AEAAFNSALNRFN
-784 VDQATAAAIGGGAV
+784 VDTATAAAVGGGAV
-798 GIVAALLVAAAARN
+798 GVVAALLLTAAVSN
-812 CIPQVRGV
+812 CIPEVRGV
-820 DVTIGGSAGN
+820 DINVGRRPAETVA
-830 SAVPTKDAPVVET
+830 AAVVET
-843 KDA
+843 AGA

>member
-1 MIRSRRTAIAAGVLS
+1 MTRSRRTAVAAAVLS
-16 AALVAPFASPLQGGA
+16 AALVAPFTSPLQGSA

-47 DVDHAVVQG
+47 DVDHAIVQG

-64 VTATTNTIFNWTFR
+64 VAATTNTIFNWTFR
-78 NAGCTLVVTR
+78 NAGCALVITR

-108 ADGSTFTT
+108 ADGSSFTT
-116 TLQLTVVDQ
+116 TLQLTIVDK
-125 RESGNSFEEPADQ
+125 RESGNSFDEPGDQ

-144 EATPEETTSAAPVT
+144 ETTTTTTSPASTEPSATEPSAAEPSAAEPSTPQSSAPESSPAAPVT
-158 TTETAE
+158 TTSAAAE
-164 PSTSESPAPATPFTQ
+164 PSTSERASATDPFNR
-179 RFDTTNFWEQ
+179 RFDTANFWNQ
-189 PEAVVEGLQLQPND
+189 PEAAVEGLQLQPND

-263 DEMPPFTHVVPP
+263 DEMPPFTHDVPP

-283 FEGTRSKVVDAWDV
+283 FDGTRSKVVDAWDV

-383 GVGGGKDGKGLLEGL
+383 GVGGTGGTGGTGGKGLLEGL

-412 NANPTVSVDIHDNGS
+412 NANPTVSVDIRDNGS

-434 GNANPVITGN
+434 GNANPTVVITGN
-444 ANPTVVI
+444 AN
-451 TGNMNDNGSNNTVE
+451 DNGSNNKVE
-465 VTGNANPVITGNAN
+465 VTGNAN

-498 NGSNNSAVVTGN
+498 NGSNNKVE
-510 ANPTVVVTGNAN
+510 VTGNAN
-522 PIVTGNANNNGSNN
+522 PIVTNNANDNGSNNGSNN
-536 TVEVTGNANPVI
+536 KVEVTGNANPVI
-548 TGNANPT
+548 TGNAN
-555 VVITGNANDN
+555 DN
-565 GSNNSAVVTGNAN
+565 GSNN
-578 PTVVITGNANPI
+578 
-590 VTGNANNNGSNNSAV
+590 
-605 VTGNANDN
+605 
-613 GSNNSVKVTG
+613 K
-623 NANPVI
+623 
-629 TGNANPI
+629 
-636 VTGNANDNGSNNS
+636 
-649 AVVTGNANPTVV
+649 
-661 VTGNLN
+661 
-667 DNGSNNTVEVTG
+667 VEVTG

-692 LFGGSSKRGN
+692 LFGGSSKR
-702 VDKSRA
+702 DKS
-708 GEQEG
+708 GEGDEG
-713 AGKGGSS
+713 EGGNGGSS
-720 LLDANVDVA
+720 LFDANVDVA

-749 ALVPVAIAQQV
+749 FLVPVAFAQQMNL
-760 RIPGLERLAAQ
+760 PGLDRMAAE
-771 AERAFNDAARGIN
+771 AEAAFNSALNRFN
-784 VDQATAAAIGGGAV
+784 VDTATAAAVGGGAV
-798 GIVAALLVAAAARN
+798 GVVAALLLTAAVSN
-812 CIPQVRGV
+812 CIPEVRGV
-820 DVTIGGSAGN
+820 DINVGRRPVETVA
-830 SAVPTKDAPVVET
+830 AAVVET
-843 KDA
+843 AGA